1 MNGAYAATAIA
12 LIAALAKRGMVSGSM
27 SKNPHT
33 NRVRVNFNLNRST
46 FTSKVS
52 DQDKYFQ
59 YSLYGNTSNIGN
71 IQIQSQSSQNRP
83 NDKGTVLGWAELV
96 CLKDVS
102 VYCDV

>member
-1 MNGAYAATAIA
+1 MNGAYAATTIA

-33 NRVRVNFNLNRST
+33 NRVKVNFNLNRST

-59 YSLYGNTSNIGN
+59 YSLYGNTSNIE
-71 IQIQSQSSQNRP
+71 IYRYSLSLLKIDQMI
-83 NDKGTVLGWAELV
+83 KVLF
-96 CLKDVS
+96 
-102 VYCDV
+102 